1 MSVWALAAATLASGC
16 CIALIAPA
24 SAAEVLLGLAA
35 PLAAAVGTHVLVAR
49 SHRRDPSRV
58 SNTLMRLFLAKFVV
72 FGAYI
77 LVALNGLTLDP
88 VPFLL
93 SFVAYFAAL
102 HVAEAAHLRRLFAS

>member
-1 MSVWALAAATLASGC
+1 MLAAATLASGLC
-16 CIALIAPA
+16 VALIAPA
-24 SAAEVLLGLAA
+24 AAPEVLLGLAA

-49 SHRRDPSRV
+49 AYRRDPSRV
-58 SNTLMRLFLAKFVV
+58 TDTLMRLFIAKFVV

-77 LVALNGLTLDP
+77 LVTLNGLTLDP

-102 HVAEAAHLRRLFAS
+102 HVAEAVHIRRLSAS